1 MKKYKWIAEC
11 SDGAF
16 YRESDKVFDSE
27 RECYNDM
34 RNAVLEKMKWNTEF
48 DDDFTDIQEG
58 DYIGYEVHFSK
69 REITHKSYSG
79 LYTYKII
86 EVSEKKSFH
95 VWQSFQGSICVDVMA
110 EDEDEAYEIG
120 SKMLEDLPPLDVID
134 SAYWDNVEVEL
145 N

>member
-1 MKKYKWIAEC
+1 MKYKWIAEC
-11 SDGAF
+11 NDGAF
-16 YRESDKVFDSE
+16 NDESALFDSE
-27 RECYNDM
+27 KECYNDM

-48 DDDFTDIQEG
+48 DDDFTDIQED

-79 LYTYKII
+79 LYTYKIV
-86 EVSEKKSFH
+86 EVIEKKSFH

-110 EDEDEAYEIG
+110 VNEEEAYKIG
-120 SKMLEDLPPLDVID
+120 SKMLEDLSPIDVAD
-134 SAYWDNVEVEL
+134 SANWDRVEVEL

>member
-1 MKKYKWIAEC
+1 MKYKWIAEC

-16 YRESDKVFDSE
+16 NDESALFDSE
-27 RECYNDM
+27 KECYNNM
-34 RNAVLEKMKWNTEF
+34 RNAVLEKMKWNTEY

-58 DYIGYEVHFSK
+58 DYIGYEVHFNK

-79 LYTYKII
+79 LYTYKIV

-95 VWQSFQGSICVDVMA
+95 VWQSFQGSICVDIMA
-110 EDEDEAYEIG
+110 ENEEEAYRIG
-120 SKMLEDLPPLDVID
+120 SKMLEDLPAIDVVD
-134 SAYWDNVEVEL
+134 SAEWYGIEVKL

>member
-1 MKKYKWIAEC
+1 MKYKWIAEC

-16 YRESDKVFDSE
+16 NDESALFDSE
-27 RECYNDM
+27 KECYNNM
-34 RNAVLEKMKWNTEF
+34 RNAVLEKMKWNTEY

-79 LYTYKII
+79 LYTYKIV
-86 EVSEKKSFH
+86 EVSKKKSFH

-110 EDEDEAYEIG
+110 EDEDEAYAIG
-120 SKMLEDLPPLDVID
+120 STYRCGKFSRV
-134 SAYWDNVEVEL
+134 V
-145 N
+145 